1 MSPQLG
7 ISCFAVTPLL
17 FFPPFP
23 HVTFFL
29 FPDSTRRQKKTA
41 LFISL
46 PRREKPLTDSVLHP
60 ASSPGLLQAI
70 KTKQVCLRQRVQGEA
85 ADSPEDGRTLCCP
98 PRCWRAQGLL
108 SPASH
113 VPAGLPTP
121 RREAHVRLG
130 LLEAQSGYQQPRARV
145 ALGEFEEK
153 NLSISVA

>member
-46 PRREKPLTDSVLHP
+46 PRREKPLTDSVLQP

-85 ADSPEDGRTLCCP
+85 ADSPEDGRTL
-98 PRCWRAQGLL
+98 GLCAAR
-108 SPASH
+108 PD
-113 VPAGLPTP
+113 AGEPKACSALPMP

-130 LLEAQSGYQQPRARV
+130 LLEAQSGYQQPRAQV

>member
-46 PRREKPLTDSVLHP
+46 PRREKPLTDSVLQP

-85 ADSPEDGRTLCCP
+85 ADSPEDL
-98 PRCWRAQGLL
+98 
-108 SPASH
+108 
-113 VPAGLPTP
+113 AGLCAARPDAGEPKACSAPLLTYLPGCQRQGAKPTSD
-121 RREAHVRLG
+121 LG
-130 LLEAQSGYQQPRARV
+130 CWKHRAATNSHGLE
-145 ALGEFEEK
+145 
-153 NLSISVA
+153 

>member
-46 PRREKPLTDSVLHP
+46 PCREKPLTDSVLHP

-70 KTKQVCLRQRVQGEA
+70 KTKQVCLRQRVQGE
-85 ADSPEDGRTLCCP
+85 RI
-98 PRCWRAQGLL
+98 
-108 SPASH
+108 
-113 VPAGLPTP
+113 AGLCAARPDAGEPKACSAPLLTCLPGCQRQGAKPTSD
-121 RREAHVRLG
+121 LG
-130 LLEAQSGYQQPRARV
+130 CWKHRAATNSHGLR
-145 ALGEFEEK
+145 
-153 NLSISVA
+153 